1 MTGADHSVRCFSR
14 LGYGAVHERDD
25 TFRSGDRRGRR
36 ACARRR
42 GVRALHGADRSA
54 PAPVGADYVDL
65 IARGTT
71 WVAEHDGRIV
81 GFVVLIR
88 RPDHLVLD
96 NVAVAP
102 DAQGLGIGA
111 QLSAEAWVCRTHLS
125 HPALQTPRSVPAAGM
140 AGHRESVNIVDR

>member
-1 MTGADHSVRCFSR
+1 MSAT
-14 LGYGAVHERDD
+14 
-25 TFRSGDRRGRR
+25 T
-36 ACARRR
+36 
-42 GVRALHGADRSA
+42 RSA
-54 PAPVGADYVDL
+54 RETDVDAVRVLAAAAYEPYTERIGRPPAPVGADYVDL

-88 RPDHLVLD
+88 RPDHLLLD

-140 AGHRESVNIVDR
+140 AGHRESVSIVDR

>member
-1 MTGADHSVRCFSR
+1 MSAT
-14 LGYGAVHERDD
+14 
-25 TFRSGDRRGRR
+25 T
-36 ACARRR
+36 
-42 GVRALHGADRSA
+42 RSA
-54 PAPVGADYVDL
+54 RETDVDAVRVLAAAAYEPYTERIGRPPAPVGADYVDL

-88 RPDHLVLD
+88 RPDHLLLD